1 MYEDAVASAVQ
12 AAMEAALSSANTSRP
27 FMVQTLL
34 PSAAPP
40 HVVAGA
46 RDAAVPNKGASSGS
60 IGLIKNTPGYPKD
73 TVRAD
78 HTLQQGQ
85 LEAFLTRIDAGGKSG
100 GDSKRLK
107 GDAIQAAAHIQGGW
121 TRGQASTTAGWLLSP
136 CVYIINLSS
145 FRRPTQPAAG
155 MRHQPCQC
163 TRHARQH
170 TISCTPRSV

>member
-12 AAMEAALSSANTSRP
+12 AAMESALSSANTSRP

-40 HVVAGA
+40 HVAAGT
-46 RDAAVPNKGASSGS
+46 RDAAASSKGASSGG
-60 IGLIKNTPGYPKD
+60 IGFMKNTPGYPKD

-85 LEAFLTRIDAGGKSG
+85 LEAFLTRSDGGQSG

-136 CVYIINLSS
+136 CVYIIKLLSC
-145 FRRPTQPAAG
+145 RRPTQPAAG
-155 MRHQPCQC
+155 MRHQPCLC
-163 TRHARQH
+163 TRHARHH
-170 TISCTPRSV
+170 TISRPPRSV